1 MHKNEQKY
9 DCRKN
14 STVLFTTVYLLSFP
28 KQALKLGSK
37 L

>member
-1 MHKNEQKY
+1 MSKNIIAE
-9 DCRKN
+9 KN